1 LLHAYYTLTIVT
13 LGKALQHLFIPHKH
27 NKYAPHIFREF
38 SIGAMVISIFFL
50 LGVSFGSSF
59 ILKKTVLGANV
70 TADILV
76 DLTNETR
83 VAHDDAPLVRNAT
96 LDKAATL
103 KGDDMSSYGYF
114 SHNSPTGV
122 TPWHWFQEAGYNFLY
137 AGENLA
143 INFIDATEVRDAW
156 LASPTHR
163 ANLLDTRFKEIGMAT
178 ISGIYQGEPTI
189 YVVQLFGTPAKA
201 SAQPPKAAAPVASLA
216 TSTPLAVAPST
227 SSTGTVALAPGSV
240 EGVSRVNGTTTEAP
254 KLKPVITTNQ
264 LAVVE
269 NTEAVPL
276 EAQPAPEKVQTY
288 APWYEHALFGSTY
301 YVDRI
306 LKGLFAFI
314 FVSLVLLLGI
324 ELRRQHWKHAV
335 YGMSVLVILLLAIIL
350 NQLFW

>member
-1 LLHAYYTLTIVT
+1 LPAYYTSYIVT
-13 LGKALQHLFIPHKH
+13 LGKALKHLFIPHKH

-38 SIGAMVISIFFL
+38 SVGMMVVAVVFL

-83 VAHDDAPLVRNAT
+83 VANNDKPLTRNSV

-103 KGDDMSSYGYF
+103 KGDDMSTHEYF

-143 INFIDATEVRDAW
+143 INFIDAGEVRDAW
-156 LASPTHR
+156 MASPTHR
-163 ANLLDTRFKEIGMAT
+163 ANLLDTRFREIGMAT
-178 ISGIYQGEPTI
+178 ISGLYQGEPTI

-201 SAQPPKAAAPVASLA
+201 SEKRAVSAPAA
-216 TSTPLAVAPST
+216 TSTPATTTPSVLASAV
-227 SSTGTVALAPGSV
+227 PGEVRGESKI
-240 EGVSRVNGTTTEAP
+240 NGTTTQTEE
-254 KLKPVITTNQ
+254 KPAYKPLVTTNQ
-264 LAVVE
+264 LAVIE
-269 NTEAVPL
+269 NTEAVP
-276 EAQPAPEKVQTY
+276 EETADQAPVIY

-306 LKGLFAFI
+306 LKVLFGCV
-314 FVSLVLLLGI
+314 FVALALLLAI

-335 YGMSVLVILLLAIIL
+335 YGMSVLVILLLSIIL
-350 NQLFW
+350 NQFFW